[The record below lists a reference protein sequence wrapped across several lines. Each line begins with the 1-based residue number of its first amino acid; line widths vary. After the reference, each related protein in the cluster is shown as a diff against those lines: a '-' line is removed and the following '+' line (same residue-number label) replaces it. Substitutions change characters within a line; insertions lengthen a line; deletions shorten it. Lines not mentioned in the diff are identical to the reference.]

1 MHHLMIFALGSR
13 DNYAFCASY
22 RNKYKD
28 IVAKITDMFNNTK
41 LIMKENM
48 LESDRIFTVL
58 CRVCEDIDKISQEM
72 KLERKMAL
80 LFPTLR

>member
-1 MHHLMIFALGSR
+1 
-13 DNYAFCASY
+13 
-22 RNKYKD
+22 
-28 IVAKITDMFNNTK
+28 MFNNTK

-72 KLERKMAL
+72 KLERNGVTFSDVEIMAREL
-80 LFPTLR
+80 LVKDTENAPVRTELMRKFAETGYMSLFS